1 MVASQ
6 RSRKVE
12 PRHQRARDGET
23 RIIWERPEPR
33 PRPTPSRLTRDR
45 IVRTAIMI
53 ADKDGLEAVS
63 LRNVGAA
70 LGAGPM
76 RLYGYLSSKTELLE
90 LMVDALYEEIIS
102 AKPCPK
108 GWREALRSIAQ
119 RTRQTALAHLWFI
132 ELLGG
137 RPHQGPGALAYLE
150 ASLAA
155 LNSAPGLE
163 DRDAVLLASKIFH
176 AYVIGAIRIEAA
188 ELLAERESGMD
199 KSEWRAAMGPYLSR
213 MIQTGKFPTLGKL
226 FQRATHP
233 SGNVIFEQGLECVI
247 DGILARVGS
256 SIRR

>member
-1 MVASQ
+1 MIVHEH
-6 RSRKVE
+6 SRKVE
-12 PRHQRARDGET
+12 QKRQRT
-23 RIIWERPEPR
+23 RNGDACIIWERPEPPAR
-33 PRPTPSRLTRDR
+33 PSPAALTRDR
-45 IVRTAIMI
+45 IVRTAIAI

-63 LRNVGAA
+63 LRNVGSA

-90 LMVDALYEEIIS
+90 LMVDALYEEMMS
-102 AKPCPK
+102 AGPFPT
-108 GWREALRSIAQ
+108 GWREALRTIAQ
-119 RTRQTALAHLWFI
+119 RTRQSGLAHLWFI

-155 LNSAPGLE
+155 LNSVPGLE
-163 DRDAVLLASKIFH
+163 DGDAVLLASKIFN

-213 MIQTGKFPTLGKL
+213 MIETGKFPTLGML

-233 SGNVIFEQGLECVI
+233 SVEVTFEQGLECVI
-247 DGILARVGS
+247 DGILARVGNS
-256 SIRR
+256 FRG